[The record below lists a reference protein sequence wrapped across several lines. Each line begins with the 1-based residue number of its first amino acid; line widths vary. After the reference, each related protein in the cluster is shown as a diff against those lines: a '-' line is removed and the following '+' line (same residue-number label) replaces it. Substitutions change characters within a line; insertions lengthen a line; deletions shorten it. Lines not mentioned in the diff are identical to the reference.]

1 MPADAS
7 GRPGGRR
14 AQALA
19 IAAGLGLL
27 ALAISR
33 LAPSPP
39 LSIVCRHSDDPRG
52 LKDFRVDVGHGNDQV
67 RFADGQILPLEAS
80 RDTITFLEKESN
92 AFALNDNDGDEAALG
107 VPSPEQRALGIP
119 ARVAPAVIHFD
130 HRHDEVHRTTI
141 DRRSLRFTEHALTK
155 QDGRGEALM
164 DGVCSNAPA

>member
-1 MPADAS
+1 MSAVDS
-7 GRPGGRR
+7 GRPSGRR
-14 AQALA
+14 GLVLA
-19 IAAGLGLL
+19 VAAALGLL
-27 ALAISR
+27 AFVVAR
-33 LAPSPP
+33 CGPSPP

-52 LKDFRVDVGHGNDQV
+52 LKDFRVEVGHGKDQV
-67 RFADGQILPLEAS
+67 RFADGLTLPVES
-80 RDTITFLEKESN
+80 GHDTITFLEKESN

-141 DRRSLRFTEHALTK
+141 DRRSLRFKENALTK
-155 QDGRGEALM
+155 RDCRGKELM